1 MCKMLCV
8 LRADFI
14 KAKDLAE
21 ESFGIA
27 SSLTNSLTSEA
38 IQLLQQL
45 RDEYMTITNDTIPFL
60 AANNSLCVANP
71 EFAKSSYATT
81 CLSPIKQLLEN
92 ETGDVQILNQTNLSE
107 FSPTKTIII
116 PSIQIIRRIRCN
128 VSLDFP
134 IRLEMIPYAGQIV
147 PALDYIFRVYVR
159 GNSLPG
165 QQHGSKDVI
174 LGDNKLSLGKFLLQ
188 VSIICIPCII

>member
-8 LRADFI
+8 LRADFMG
-14 KAKDLAE
+14 AKELAE
-21 ESFGIA
+21 ESFINA

-45 RDEYMTITNDTIPFL
+45 RDEYMTITADSIPFL
-60 AANNSLCVANP
+60 AANNSLIVANP
-71 EFAKSSYATT
+71 DFAKSSYAAT
-81 CLSPIKQLLEN
+81 CLSPIKQLLEGDAAVG
-92 ETGDVQILNQTNLSE
+92 ETAAVNVTQASE
-107 FSPTKTIII
+107 FSPTKAAVV
-116 PSIQIIRRIRCN
+116 PSIQIRRIRCN

-134 IRLEMIPYAGQIV
+134 IRLETIPYAGQIV

-188 VSIICIPCII
+188 V